1 MQVQTFDRGGGRALM
16 LVLTV
21 LMALSLI
28 MLFRPRQPSAFSQHG
43 AFGAG
48 HGSQSLM
55 FGAEPRAGAPRL
67 R

>member
-1 MQVQTFDRGGGRALM
+1 MQAQTFDWSGGRALM
-16 LVLTV
+16 LVLTF
-21 LMALSLI
+21 LMALSAI
-28 MLFRPRQPSAFSQHG
+28 VMFRPRQPSPFTQHG

>member
-1 MQVQTFDRGGGRALM
+1 MQAQTFDWSGGRALM
-16 LVLTV
+16 LVLTF
-21 LMALSLI
+21 LMALSAI
-28 MLFRPRQPSAFSQHG
+28 VMFRPRQPSPFTQHG

-48 HGSQSLM
+48 HGSQSMM